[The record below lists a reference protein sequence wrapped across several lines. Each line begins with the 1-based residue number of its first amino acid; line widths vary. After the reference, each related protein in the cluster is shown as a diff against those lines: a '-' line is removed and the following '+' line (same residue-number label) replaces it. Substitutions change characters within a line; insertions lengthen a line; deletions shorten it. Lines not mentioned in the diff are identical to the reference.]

1 MFDKI
6 YVVVDT
12 TFYGPSYGYIAE
24 KVDLTS
30 DQFDTTC
37 AEYCTMAADE
47 YAELIENSD
56 VPYDVLWESVYVS
69 SIAVNRPEDST
80 IIWIN

>member
-1 MFDKI
+1 MFDKV

-30 DQFDTTC
+30 DQFETMCD
-37 AEYCTMAADE
+37 EYCIMAADE
-47 YAELIENSD
+47 YAWLMENSD
-56 VPYDVLWESVYVS
+56 VPYDELYESVYVS
-69 SIAVNRPEDST
+69 SITVNRPEDST